1 MDLKTKNSLINLRV
15 RMKKCLHVNSY
26 FLSNSIHY
34 NLYKKL
40 KKAKGDIFLIP
51 VYKFFKEKHID
62 GVDIDYVFTSLDKKV
77 FFTKIPKVVFLFFK
91 KKFNNFDYI
100 HAHTVISDGIPAA
113 IISFFT
119 NKPLVVSVRDTDI
132 SLFIKG
138 SIIFKIIANII
149 LRKAKLVFFISPSLK
164 KKITELYPGIESSK
178 CFLLPNGLDEFWI
191 KNRVPHGKKIEFKDE
206 IQLLFVGEI
215 IPRKNL

>member
-119 NKPLVVSVRDTDI
+119 SKPLVVSVRDTDI
-132 SLFIKG
+132 SLFISG
-138 SIIFKIIANII
+138 SIVFKLI
-149 LRKAKLVFFISPSLK
+149 AKLILKKSKAVFFISAALK
-164 KKITELYPGIESSK
+164 EKIQYLYPTIDTSK
-178 CFLLPNGLDEFWI
+178 FAMLPNGLDEFWV
-191 KNRVPHGKKIEFKDE
+191 KNRISQGNKLKNSKE
-206 IQLLFVGEI
+206 IHLLFVGEI
-215 IPRKNL
+215 IPR